1 MKKAK
6 PSRRRSPTKTRSANR
21 KPNSPKGRAGARPG
35 REWVGGRV
43 LAPVF
48 VGDDE
53 PYRPV
58 LELWVAKDYIVHFE
72 LHDPNQ
78 PIPPI
83 SEDLRQK
90 LLDPPIG
97 GRPRRL
103 RLNDSD
109 WAARMRQVLPT
120 LDVVSGPT
128 PELEGP
134 LDDLTTAM
142 RDERPASYLED
153 RLSAEAMAALFTA
166 ADALYRLEPWD
177 AVDDDQLIEVNIPAL
192 DVRGAC
198 LSIIGAL
205 GESYGVILFGSLAD
219 YERMLEVAEELDE
232 TGRIRETGIV
242 ITSLNYERGADLPA
256 SLRQE
261 VEKYGWPV
269 AAATAYPLVEHRAA
283 DGSARTVTPRELHII
298 TACTEALV
306 SVLEQHQ
313 DAFAADR
320 LPDFS
325 LTHVD
330 RQGLEVRL
338 QSPPT
343 GWMAAA
349 DDDQPSELEVLDDTL
364 LVRLFDYA
372 HARWG
377 RRFSDRII
385 RLLRDQA
392 EAQLLFRVGAY
403 HLAVEGAK
411 TVAQCFIEEHAAT
424 LNDAQRRLLAAQR
437 AAWLSLWEVARVV
450 PGEGLEL
457 HDLLTSETLWI
468 ANKAA
473 SGRLP
478 ERGVLLA
485 RVVRCDAEHVLN
497 AHPVVLSLRAAV
509 DVAERMR
516 KYLRTRSVIAPER
529 LRHPNSVRYLLKRWQ
544 DEIDEIHEALADSGS
559 TSRHANGG

>member
-1 MKKAK
+1 M
-6 PSRRRSPTKTRSANR
+6 
-21 KPNSPKGRAGARPG
+21 GRAGARLG

-48 VGDDE
+48 VGHDE

-58 LELWVAKDYIVHFE
+58 LELWVANDYIVHFE
-72 LHDPNQ
+72 LHDPNA
-78 PIPPI
+78 PISPV

-90 LLDPPIG
+90 LLDPPVG
-97 GRPRRL
+97 RRPRRL
-103 RLNDSD
+103 RLNDPD
-109 WAARMRQVLPT
+109 WAAQMRQVLPRF
-120 LDVVSGPT
+120 DVVSGPT

-134 LDDLTTAM
+134 LGDLTSAM
-142 RDERPASYLED
+142 DEERPPSVLEG
-153 RLSAEAMAALFTA
+153 RLSVEAMAALFTA
-166 ADALYRLEPWD
+166 ADALYRLEPWKS
-177 AVDDDQLIEVNIPAL
+177 VDDDQLIEVSIPAL

-205 GESYGVILFGSLAD
+205 GESYGVILFASLAD

-242 ITSLNYERGADLPA
+242 MTSLNYERGADLPA
-256 SLRQE
+256 SLRRE

-269 AAATAYPLVEHRAA
+269 AAATAYPMVEHRGP

-306 SVLEQHQ
+306 SVLEQHR

-320 LPDFS
+320 PPHFS
-325 LTHVD
+325 LSHVD

-343 GWMAAA
+343 GWMAGGV
-349 DDDQPSELEVLDDTL
+349 DDQPSELEVLDDAL

-377 RRFSDRII
+377 RRFSDRVI
-385 RLLRDQA
+385 RLLCDEA

-403 HLAVEGAK
+403 HLAVEDAK
-411 TVAQCFIEEHAAT
+411 TLAQCFLEERAAT
-424 LNDAQRRLLAAQR
+424 LNDAQRHCLAAQQ
-437 AAWLSLWEVARVV
+437 AAWLSLWEVERVV
-450 PGEGLEL
+450 PGDGLEL
-457 HDLLTSETLWI
+457 HDLLTSETLWV
-468 ANKAA
+468 ANKGA
-473 SGRLP
+473 SASLP

-485 RVVRCDAEHVLN
+485 RVVRCEGENLLN
-497 AHPVVLSLRAAV
+497 AHPVVLSLGAAV

-544 DEIDEIHEALADSGS
+544 DQIEEIHEALADSG
-559 TSRHANGG
+559 